1 MTDKPLIGEMLA
13 IVRLRT
19 GVDFESYREP
29 TLERRIESRMASVGI
44 ARREDYL
51 HLLERSEA
59 EAAQLLER
67 ITIKV
72 SRFYRHPPTFD
83 LLRERVMPRLAALGR
98 AVRAWSAGCGRGE
111 EAYTLAMLLD
121 EASIAGSVEATDIDP
136 GALQW
141 ARAGVYADE
150 AAAELPKRLRE
161 RYLERA
167 PGPRAARWRVREALR
182 ERVRFS
188 RGDLN
193 QPDAAAALAPF
204 DLVCCRNVLIY
215 WLPQVQVRLLQRL
228 SAAVAREGY
237 LCLGEAEWPLPPV
250 GAGLAPLAPNARV
263 FRAAGRAAEA
273 A

>member
-1 MTDKPLIGEMLA
+1 MSGRELIGEMLA
-13 IVRLRT
+13 IVRVRT

-29 TLERRIESRMASVGI
+29 TLERRIESRMASVGL

-83 LLRERVMPRLAALGR
+83 QLRERVMPRLAALGR
-98 AVRAWSAGCGRGE
+98 PVRAWSAGCGRGE

-141 ARAGVYADE
+141 GRAGVYAAE
-150 AAAELPKRLRE
+150 AAAELPERLRE
-161 RYLERA
+161 RYLERV
-167 PGPRAARWRVREALR
+167 PGPRAARWRVRESLKA
-182 ERVRFS
+182 RVRFS

-193 QPDAAAALAPF
+193 QPDAAALAPF

-237 LCLGEAEWPLPPV
+237 LCLGEAEWPLPPA
-250 GAGLAPLAPNARV
+250 GAGLEPLAPNARV
-263 FRAAGRAAEA
+263 FRTAGRKAQAA
-273 A
+273 